1 MTKKKF
7 DCVELQH
14 KGGQYVKS
22 LTAGMSPEEELKFWE
37 KETKRIQKKQ
47 ASLKHKTHLTFPSS
61 T

>member
-1 MTKKKF
+1 MIKKNF

-22 LTAGMSPEEELKFWE
+22 LIAGMTPDEELKFWD

-47 ASLKHKTHLTFPSS
+47 ATLKRKTHLTFPSS

>member
-1 MTKKKF
+1 MIKKNF

-22 LTAGMSPEEELKFWE
+22 LTAGMSSEEELKFWE
-37 KETKRIQKKQ
+37 KEMKRIQKKQ
-47 ASLKHKTHLTFPSS
+47 ATLKRKTHLIFPSS